1 MAVLKGVSM
10 ELCGTEYV
18 DLKSSSI
25 KIYGIYFSYNKRGT
39 LLSIL
44 KILTMFLE
52 LVEQEI
58 EHFKVL

>member
-1 MAVLKGVSM
+1 M
-10 ELCGTEYV
+10 ELCGMECV
-18 DLKSSSI
+18 DLKGSSI